1 MELCNVNEMNEL
13 SVKLVTSPHE
23 IAIQILPQK
32 TRCEKDVRKLARF
45 IKMIRYLTLIDQ
57 RHKLH
62 RM

>member
-45 IKMIRYLTLIDQ
+45 IKNDQ
-57 RHKLH
+57 IFNTDRSVT
-62 RM
+62 

>member
-1 MELCNVNEMNEL
+1 MNEL

-45 IKMIRYLTLIDQ
+45 IKNDQ
-57 RHKLH
+57 IFNTDRSAT
-62 RM
+62 

>member
-45 IKMIRYLTLIDQ
+45 IKNDQ
-57 RHKLH
+57 IFNTDRSAT
-62 RM
+62 